1 MIKTI
6 LFSAY
11 VFITSI
17 AVVSAQQFS
26 LDDIYESKIK
36 DAYGITD
43 VPLPPG
49 KWKIFD
55 LEVVGTVDTG
65 DFFVYASFMPANI
78 SDQERR
84 YNDTVNINLFGS
96 SSEETDYRKSY
107 FICDQNW
114 FAGSDIMKIDKRP
127 DGTFEE
133 KCGVNLAD
141 PSVNVGQV
149 FGNTAMN
156 YQYTLCEESCVELFY
171 SFEGDNYKH
180 DRENFIE
187 IGNKIFSNVE
197 SAIAGQSSSLS
208 FISDYKN

>member
-11 VFITSI
+11 IFITSI

-26 LDDIYESKIK
+26 LDDTYESKIK

-96 SSEETDYRKSY
+96 SPVIIK
-107 FICDQNW
+107 F
-114 FAGSDIMKIDKRP
+114 
-127 DGTFEE
+127 
-133 KCGVNLAD
+133 VNCL
-141 PSVNVGQV
+141 
-149 FGNTAMN
+149 
-156 YQYTLCEESCVELFY
+156 L
-171 SFEGDNYKH
+171 
-180 DRENFIE
+180 
-187 IGNKIFSNVE
+187 
-197 SAIAGQSSSLS
+197 SL
-208 FISDYKN
+208 ISDKSNHSDFGHPLVSNSLYLLLLDINEFI